1 MVQEF
6 PPYLEEEDDEDEE
19 PKSATNL
26 LHSKLLVKAINK
38 MEEVNFLCGCN
49 WDPLLAEALFGEESK
64 SYNLKRV
71 KFWRNLHLVSPG
83 LLAMAATN
91 LVEMDV
97 SGLGL
102 TRNQLEVVFT
112 ALLEDSKLSKLKIGG
127 NYLDMLDPGLLARAV
142 CRLEFADLTATSLKY
157 QQLEAICAQ
166 VCKNTS
172 RLRKLVLKKNN
183 MTLVDPGL
191 LAGAEERIGSLF

>member
-1 MVQEF
+1 
-6 PPYLEEEDDEDEE
+6 
-19 PKSATNL
+19 
-26 LHSKLLVKAINK
+26 

-112 ALLEDSKLSKLKIGG
+112 ALLEDSKLSKLNIGG
-127 NYLDMLDPGLLARAV
+127 NYLDMLDPGLLARAT

-191 LAGAEERIGSLF
+191 LAGVEERIGSLL